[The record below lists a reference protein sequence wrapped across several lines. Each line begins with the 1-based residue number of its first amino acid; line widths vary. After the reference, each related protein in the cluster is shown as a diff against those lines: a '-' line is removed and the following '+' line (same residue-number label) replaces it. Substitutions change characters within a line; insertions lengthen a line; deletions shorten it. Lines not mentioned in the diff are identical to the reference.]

1 MFGCHGISAMWGGIA
16 AGCFATPDSG
26 NIFTGLFYGNGY
38 QFGVN
43 ILGIVVCAAYSFAV
57 TWLLYFLL
65 GKVMDAK
72 VSEE

>member
-1 MFGCHGISAMWGGIA
+1 MWGGIA
-16 AGCFATPDSG
+16 AGCFATRDSG

-38 QFGVN
+38 QFGVK

-65 GKVMDAK
+65 GKVMEAK